1 MKNIAVAIAA
11 ILAAISLYLLASASA
26 NTGLFSG
33 SYRYLLAVNGVIT
46 VTLAAMVIYQLVRL
60 WREYRNERFGSRLK
74 YRMVM
79 MFGLMALF
87 PGVVVYAVSLQ
98 FVVYSI
104 ESWFDVR
111 VDSALKGGLALGQNA
126 LDYLVEQL
134 KDKAAVM
141 ALEIEHAPN
150 TTAMMSAGATS
161 LHGTTSSPI
170 PYRGISGLQTEATQN
185 QVSISVA
192 QINRLREWAGVSSVT
207 VFGANGQVLVSATDG
222 DSARLFPDA
231 LLPHELRRAF
241 QERGPSVKK
250 EEAPDGRLIIRVLI
264 PLEGSG
270 LAKASRLLQLTQPVP
285 ETFSQH
291 AEAVQAAYRD
301 YQEQTLARTDLK
313 FLYSLTLTLT
323 LMTALLAVIA
333 VAFILA
339 RRLSAPLRILAEGTL
354 AVAQGDFSPRRALPA
369 KDELGILTH
378 SFNQMTRQLEEARAQ
393 AENSRV
399 EVESARAYLESVLT
413 HLSAGVLVFSAE
425 GKLRAANRGA
435 LDILAD
441 ELSSF
446 EDFTLADWPRHTV
459 LRDALL
465 EGFANHE
472 GDWQTELEIPRPGS
486 PPMTLL
492 IHGSRLPES
501 TGGLVVVFDDIT
513 RLIEAQ
519 RTAAWAE
526 VARRLAHE
534 IKNPLTP
541 IQLSAERL
549 AIKLS
554 PGLDDMGR
562 QMLERSTLT
571 IVNQV
576 EAVKNLI
583 NAFRD
588 YARLPA
594 PSLAPLDLGELIR
607 EILVLYESSP
617 AKIVLQIP
625 FDLPQVMGDAS
636 QIRQIVHNMLQN
648 ALDALADRDNAEI
661 VLAASGE
668 GDWVLLS
675 CQDNGPGF
683 PPEVM
688 AHAFEPYF
696 TTKAKGTGL
705 GLAMI
710 KKIVTEHGGEVKIA
724 NHDGGGAG
732 VRIRLRTV
740 TMDGKH

>member
-1 MKNIAVAIAA
+1 MKNVAVAIAA

-26 NTGLFSG
+26 NTTGLFSDL
-33 SYRYLLAVNGVIT
+33 YPFLLAINGIVTI
-46 VTLAAMVIYQLVRL
+46 TLATTVVYQLIRL
-60 WREYRNERFGSRLK
+60 WREYRNRRFGSRLK

-79 MFGLMALF
+79 MFAFMAILPGL
-87 PGVVVYAVSLQ
+87 VVYAVSLQ
-98 FVVYSI
+98 FVVRSI

-111 VDSALKGGLALGQNA
+111 VDSALEGGLALGQNA
-126 LDYLVEQL
+126 LDYLIDQL
-134 KDKAAVM
+134 KDKAAAM
-141 ALEIEHAPN
+141 SLDIEN
-150 TTAMMSAGATS
+150 QAG
-161 LHGTTSSPI
+161 
-170 PYRGISGLQTEATQN
+170 
-185 QVSISVA
+185 ISVA
-192 QINRLREWAGVSSVT
+192 QVNRLREWAGVGSVT
-207 VFGANGQVLVSATDG
+207 VFGANGQVLVSAIDG
-222 DSARLFPDA
+222 DTARLFPDSPQ
-231 LLPHELRRAF
+231 PHELRRAF
-241 QERGPSVKK
+241 QERGLSVI
-250 EEAPDGRLIIRVLI
+250 EDAPDGRWVIRVLV
-264 PLEGSG
+264 PLEGRG

-285 ETFSQH
+285 ETFSLH
-291 AEAVQAAYRD
+291 AGAVQEAYRD
-301 YQEQTLARTDLK
+301 YQQLTLARSNLK
-313 FLYSLTLTLT
+313 RIYSLTLTLT
-323 LMTALLAVIA
+323 LLVALFAAIA

-339 RRLSAPLRILAEGTL
+339 RRLAAPLRILAEGTE

-369 KDELGILTH
+369 RDELGILTH
-378 SFNQMTRQLEEARAQ
+378 SFNQMTRQLEDARAQ
-393 AENSRV
+393 AENNRL

-413 HLSAGVLVFSAE
+413 HLSAGVLVFSAK
-425 GKLRAANRGA
+425 GVLRAANRGA

-441 ELSSF
+441 ELGSF
-446 EDFTLADWPRHTV
+446 ENIALADWPRHTL

-465 EGFANHE
+465 EGFAKHE
-472 GDWQTELEIPRPGS
+472 GDWQAELEILRPDS
-486 PPMTLL
+486 SPMTLL

-501 TGGLVVVFDDIT
+501 TGGGLVAVIDDIT

-549 AIKLS
+549 AFKLS
-554 PGLDDMGR
+554 SGLDDAGR
-562 QMLERSTLT
+562 QMLERSTQT

-594 PSLAPLDLGELIR
+594 PTLAPLDLGELIR
-607 EILVLYESSP
+607 EILLLYESMS
-617 AKIVLQIP
+617 AKIILQIP
-625 FDLPQVMGDAS
+625 ADLPQVMGDAS

-648 ALDALADRDNAEI
+648 ALDALMDQENAEI
-661 VLAASGE
+661 VLAARGE

-683 PPEVM
+683 PPEVL
-688 AHAFEPYF
+688 ARAFEPYF

-724 NHDGGGAG
+724 NRDSGGGG

-740 TMDGKH
+740 MTNNEL

>member
-26 NTGLFSG
+26 STGLFSG
-33 SYRYLLAVNGVIT
+33 SFPILLAIYGIVT
-46 VTLAAMVIYQLVRL
+46 VTLAATVVYQLIRL
-60 WREYRNERFGSRLK
+60 WREYHNRRFGSRLK
-74 YRMVM
+74 YRLVM
-79 MFGLMALF
+79 MFALMALL
-87 PGVVVYAVSLQ
+87 PGLLVYAVSLQ
-98 FVVYSI
+98 FVVRSI

-111 VDSALKGGLALGQNA
+111 VDSALEGGVALGRDA
-126 LDYLVEQL
+126 LDYLVVQL
-134 KDKAAVM
+134 KDKAAAM
-141 ALEIEHAPN
+141 TMDIENQP
-150 TTAMMSAGATS
+150 
-161 LHGTTSSPI
+161 
-170 PYRGISGLQTEATQN
+170 GISATQ
-185 QVSISVA
+185 V
-192 QINRLREWAGVSSVT
+192 NRLREWAGVGSVT
-207 VFGANGQVLVSATDG
+207 VFSANGQVLVSSIDG
-222 DSARLFPDA
+222 DIAH
-231 LLPHELRRAF
+231 LLPEAPQPHELHRAS
-241 QERGPSVKK
+241 QERGLSVT
-250 EEAPDGRLIIRVLI
+250 EVASDGRWVIRVLV
-264 PLEGSG
+264 PLEGRG
-270 LAKASRLLQLTQPVP
+270 LAKGSRLLQLTQPVP
-285 ETFSQH
+285 ETFSH
-291 AEAVQAAYRD
+291 NASAVEEARRD
-301 YQEQTLARTDLK
+301 YRELSWARTDLK
-313 FLYSLTLTLT
+313 RIYSLTLTLT
-323 LMTALLAVIA
+323 LLAALFAAIA
-333 VAFILA
+333 IAFVLA
-339 RRLSAPLRILAEGTL
+339 RRLAAPLRILAEGTE

-369 KDELGILTH
+369 RDELGILTH
-378 SFNQMTRQLEEARAQ
+378 SFNQMTRQLDEARAQ

-413 HLSAGVLVFSAE
+413 HLLAGVLVFSTE
-425 GKLRAANRGA
+425 GELRAANRGA

-441 ELSSF
+441 ELGSF
-446 EDFTLADWPRHTV
+446 EDIALADWPRHTV

-465 EGFANHE
+465 EGFASHE
-472 GDWQTELEIPRPGS
+472 GDWQTELEIPRPDN

-492 IHGSRLPES
+492 IHGSRLPE
-501 TGGLVVVFDDIT
+501 TTGGGLVVVFDDIT

-554 PGLDDMGR
+554 PNLNDASR
-562 QMLERSTLT
+562 RMLERSTLT

-576 EAVKNLI
+576 EAVKNLV

-594 PSLAPLDLGELIR
+594 PILAPLDLGELLH
-607 EILVLYESSP
+607 EILVLYENTS
-617 AKIVLQIP
+617 AKVVLQIP
-625 FDLPQVMGDAS
+625 IDLPKVMGDAS

-648 ALDALADRDNAEI
+648 ALDALTDRDNAEI
-661 VLAASGE
+661 VLTAHGE

-683 PPEVM
+683 PPEVL
-688 AHAFEPYF
+688 ARAFEPYF

-724 NHDGGGAG
+724 NRDGGGAG
-732 VRIRLRTV
+732 LRIRFRTIM
-740 TMDGKH
+740 TKN